1 MLLEILVRDAALA
14 VRLLRRNPTYALTA
28 LLTLALGL
36 ATTTAIFAVIDATL
50 LRPLPFADP
59 GRLVSLNSM
68 LPAANGVEIQFALT
82 EIEIVRWG
90 DAKNTLEG
98 IEALA
103 PKAFALTGAGE
114 PAVVRGGAVTSD
126 LFSTLGVAPLRGRV
140 FTKDEERKRAPLAVI
155 GYGLWQRRFS
165 GSPAT
170 IGQSIALDGRSY
182 EIVGVMPAGF
192 HPLLDASE
200 VCIPLSPHID
210 VPQSNNR
217 LTAGIARLKPGA
229 T

>member
-1 MLLEILVRDAALA
+1 MLLETLARDAALA
-14 VRLLRRNPTYALTA
+14 LRLLRRNPTYALTA

-90 DAKNTLEG
+90 DAKNTLEV
-98 IEALA
+98 IAALA
-103 PKAFALTGAGE
+103 PKALALTGAGQ
-114 PAVVRGGAVTSD
+114 PAVVRGGAVTSN

-140 FTKDEERKRAPLAVI
+140 FTADEEHQRAPLA
-155 GYGLWQRRFS
+155 GLSHCPGQRRF
-165 GSPAT
+165 
-170 IGQSIALDGRSY
+170 
-182 EIVGVMPAGF
+182 
-192 HPLLDASE
+192 
-200 VCIPLSPHID
+200 
-210 VPQSNNR
+210 
-217 LTAGIARLKPGA
+217 
-229 T
+229 